1 MPPPWRTHGT
11 GEFDPSDLGGCGEG
25 CVFEPDVLIFN
36 AAHVFLDRDVYIG
49 HRAMLKGDTRNRLE
63 IGAGSWV
70 GQNVYM
76 HSAGGIRI
84 GSDVGIGPGTMILT
98 STHEE
103 VPSGVPILH
112 GTLQF
117 ASVVVGDGSDLGIG
131 SIILPGVRLGRGVQ
145 VGAGS
150 VVVDAFPDEAVIAG
164 VPAKLLRRRGGQDD
178 A

>member
-11 GEFDPSDLGGCGEG
+11 GQFSPSDLGGCGEG
-25 CVFEPDVLIFN
+25 CVFEDDVLIFN
-36 AAHVFLDRDVYIG
+36 APHVFLERDVYVG

-84 GSDVGIGPGTMILT
+84 GRDVGIGPGTMILT

-103 VPSGVPILH
+103 VPPGTPILH
-112 GTLQF
+112 GKLQF
-117 ASVVVGDGSDLGIG
+117 ASVLVGDGCDLGIS
-131 SIILPGVRLGRGVQ
+131 SIILPGVTLGRSVQ

-150 VVVDAFPDEAVIAG
+150 VVADSFPDDVVVAG
-164 VPAKLLRRRGGQDD
+164 VPARVLRPRGRKTQN
-178 A
+178 